1 MSYNRLKTLSTLIGV
16 NMKGLIHCTTFFDPS
31 CSYTKGKL
39 RFLDKILIVSFFE
52 SVTEKT
58 IDTGRMKIW
67 AN

>member
-1 MSYNRLKTLSTLIGV
+1 
-16 NMKGLIHCTTFFDPS
+16 MKGLIHCTTFFDPS